1 MSCICWASH
10 EAAFTFQP
18 HRDGGW
24 RTAAGESN
32 GEEAQ
37 EGRTDSSSAPRKKKG
52 RGAEQVQ
59 RVLQRQT
66 LAQEHC
72 RQENRCPEAMGD
84 NHQLQMRSL
93 HSLSQPELLCNVK
106 QTQADGKSLNCH
118 LEKASWSAACLEELQ
133 LRVGEERKSCTYVQ
147 VDEVVLSVGC
157 GYEPEGLG
165 AEKLA

>member
-1 MSCICWASH
+1 MDDYAQESAFTSKKPDYNWELNDFGQRRWFWKQLGFNLLCPSMTITQNRPCKEERFMSCICWASH
-10 EAAFTFQP
+10 EAASTFQP

-106 QTQADGKSLNCH
+106 
-118 LEKASWSAACLEELQ
+118 
-133 LRVGEERKSCTYVQ
+133 
-147 VDEVVLSVGC
+147 
-157 GYEPEGLG
+157 
-165 AEKLA
+165 